1 MKKLNKTTVVFVV
14 TLTLAMLATPVL
26 AIGPQN
32 AESNRN
38 VSFPSYG
45 VALDSP
51 SGMHQE
57 WVNGIDKHLM
67 WMDAREFYRNA
78 FVVTDISQVAEKE
91 NEWLFFSAVKYGD
104 WLAFVLRATPGT
116 PQYIGLHM
124 WALDNF
130 PEGVYYREVL
140 VGK

>member
-1 MKKLNKTTVVFVV
+1 MNKKTVVFVV
-14 TLTLAMLATPVL
+14 TLILAMLATPVL

-32 AESNRN
+32 AESNPN

-51 SGMHQE
+51 SGMQQE

-67 WMDAREFYRNA
+67 WMDARAFHRNA
-78 FVVTDISQVAEKE
+78 FVVKDISHVAEKE
-91 NEWLFFSAVKYGD
+91 NDWLFFSAVIYGD
-104 WLAFVLRATPGT
+104 WLTFVLGATPGT

-124 WALDNF
+124 WALSNF